1 MSILLTRETPIFQPQ
16 IPKRFVAGD
25 YEDYAFNDRPS
36 SESRIDDMTG
46 IKAGAGNIFVDKLA
60 MNEAL
65 RIAAAAA
72 AAVARWLVI
81 AQRQAQSCAR
91 AVNVTRVEC

>member
-25 YEDYAFNDRPS
+25 YEDYAFNDRPP

-65 RIAAAAA
+65 RSRCRCCSSLAGDCSAAS
-72 AAVARWLVI
+72 AVV
-81 AQRQAQSCAR
+81 CAR
-91 AVNVTRVEC
+91 CQCYPR